1 MQVGERLRRGE
12 SPARS
17 LRVLWG
23 ADSSAHAALRR
34 AARRLLS
41 WSMLPMAGLALGA
54 PRAAAQ
60 QHVPS
65 GYEEGLFDVA
75 MVGLPPTSMSVLVS
89 PRGKFLLP
97 VRATLDPLA
106 VPYELAV
113 DSSVL
118 RVSRPAGIGQA
129 TLSWGADRAV
139 TVVTKIPVDSD
150 DVFVD
155 GANVY
160 VAAQRLG
167 ELIEATIDVDVATLT
182 ISIKRDAGFPA
193 QIKLDA
199 RQRRRDEAL
208 LAIGDETSEPSGS
221 IPFRPR
227 SGAGVLEWSLGGPLH
242 RESAPSTVDL
252 RGGMGLYGGMLQLHG
267 MVLVGSAEAT
277 TSVLDREVS
286 YRRVFPGNRWL
297 QQLSLGNVQS
307 EGAEA
312 RPMQGIAL
320 TNAPF
325 VRGLQF
331 ADVAF
336 SRPLPPGWEYEV
348 YEGSRLVGFA
358 DENRSGPMNVPL
370 RYGTTPLRVRL
381 YGPAGEIVESN
392 VSYVIPVEQLRGGEW
407 QYAAGGGRC
416 AQAQCSG
423 LWYADLRHGLS
434 RTLTVQAGAD
444 ARRDST
450 WGGIRPYG
458 AVSYLPAPGWITG
471 IQARRDSYVRG
482 SVQSYSEGHVD
493 GGVSA
498 GLNLPG
504 EGGVSISNGVDA
516 VWFAQ
521 STLRIRG
528 VFPRLTDRA
537 FTLSSR
543 MESPQHG
550 GVSQWDLSATAP
562 IRIGMLELGVQS
574 DPFAIARGA
583 ALGPPLM
590 RIAPTIALGRG
601 IFRRL
606 AYPVIRLETGI
617 QQGALVQWEGA
628 VSLQPGKG
636 FVSVS
641 VRHAPGLGGTQLT
654 VGGSYALGLGRVL
667 ARMSRRGGDQIDGGF
682 SASGAVAFGSVRH
695 VTPLEYGG
703 LGLAGV
709 EGHVFRDL
717 DGDGRLGPQDEP
729 VGGVTVRIGGLL
741 ARTDSA
747 GRYSLWNVLPYQA
760 VNVQLDT
767 LSLEDPAWVP
777 ALPARA
783 LRPSPQQ
790 YTSIE
795 FGLVRTRE
803 VVGQL
808 VAGARIPTLAGV
820 GLELRD
826 AVSGS
831 LHAAR
836 TFSDGAFYFS
846 RVRPG
851 RYRLTLAKS
860 SSSALGI
867 DAPPQVDVEVGA
879 SGDEIVELPPIKLE
893 RSPPTAP

>member
-1 MQVGERLRRGE
+1 MRAPLRR
-12 SPARS
+12 S
-17 LRVLWG
+17 
-23 ADSSAHAALRR
+23 ALRLV
-34 AARRLLS
+34 AKI
-41 WSMLPMAGLALGA
+41 LPVLAVLALG
-54 PRAAAQ
+54 PRRAHAQ
-60 QHVPS
+60 QHVPN

-75 MVGLPPTSMSVLVS
+75 MVGIPQSSVSVLVS

-97 VRATLDPLA
+97 LRAVLDPLG
-106 VPYELAV
+106 VPYELSV
-113 DSSVL
+113 DSALL
-118 RVSRPAGIGQA
+118 RVSRPAGVGKA
-129 TLSWGADRAV
+129 TLSWGARRQLE
-139 TVVTKIPVDSD
+139 VVSITPVDTD

-155 GANVY
+155 GANIY

-167 ELIEATIDVDVATLT
+167 ELLEASIDVDVGTLS

-208 LAIGDETSEPSGS
+208 LAINEESGEPTGLV
-221 IPFRPR
+221 PFRPR
-227 SGAGVLEWSLGGPLH
+227 SGAGVLEWSVGGPLH
-242 RESAPSTVDL
+242 RASAPSTVDL

-267 MVLVGSAEAT
+267 MVLIGSSDAAT
-277 TSVLDREVS
+277 NILDREAS

-297 QQLSLGNVQS
+297 QQLSLGSIQS
-307 EGAEA
+307 EGAEG
-312 RPMQGIAL
+312 RPIQGIAL

-331 ADVAF
+331 GDVAF

-348 YEGSRLVGFA
+348 YEGARLVGFA

-381 YGPAGEIVESN
+381 YGPAGEVVESN
-392 VSYVIPVEQLRGGEW
+392 VSYVIPIEQLRSGEW

-416 AQAQCSG
+416 AQDQCSG
-423 LWYADLRHGLS
+423 LWYGDLRHGLS

-444 ARRDST
+444 ARRDSAWST
-450 WGGIRPYG
+450 IRPYG
-458 AVSYLPAPGWITG
+458 AVSYLPAPGWTAG
-471 IQARRDSYVRG
+471 VQARRDSYVRG
-482 SVQSYSEGHVD
+482 SVQSYTEGHVD
-493 GGVSA
+493 GGLSA

-504 EGGVSISNGVDA
+504 EGGVSISSGTDA
-516 VWFAQ
+516 IWFAQ

-528 VFPRLTDRA
+528 VFPQLTDRA
-537 FTLSSR
+537 FIVSSR
-543 MESPQHG
+543 IEAPQHG

-562 IRIGMLELGVQS
+562 IRVGMLEVGLQS
-574 DPFAIARGA
+574 DPFALARGA

-590 RIAPTIALGRG
+590 RIAPTIALGSG
-601 IFRRL
+601 VFRRL
-606 AYPVIRLETGI
+606 AYPVIRLEAGV
-617 QQGALVQWEGA
+617 QEGSLVQWEGA
-628 VSLQPGKG
+628 VSMQPGRG
-636 FVSVS
+636 FVSVA
-641 VRHAPGLGGTQLT
+641 VRHAPGLRGTQLT
-654 VGGSYALGLGRVL
+654 VGGSYALGLGRML
-667 ARMSRRGGDQIDGGF
+667 ARMSQRGGGEIDGGF

-709 EGHVFRDL
+709 EGHVYRDL
-717 DGDGRLGPQDEP
+717 DGDGELGPRDEP
-729 VGGVTVRIGGLL
+729 VSGVTVRIGGLL

-777 ALPARA
+777 ALPGRA

-790 YTSIE
+790 YTKIQ
-795 FGLVRTRE
+795 FALVRTRE

-808 VAGARIPTLAGV
+808 SPGARITSVAGV
-820 GLELRD
+820 GVELRD
-826 AVSGS
+826 AMSGS
-831 LHAAR
+831 LHVAR

-851 RYRLTLAKS
+851 KYRLTVAKS
-860 SSSALGI
+860 SAVALGI
-867 DAPPQVDVEVGA
+867 DAPPQLDIVVGVDGNDVV
-879 SGDEIVELPPIKLE
+879 DLQPIILE
-893 RSPPTAP
+893 RAAPATP